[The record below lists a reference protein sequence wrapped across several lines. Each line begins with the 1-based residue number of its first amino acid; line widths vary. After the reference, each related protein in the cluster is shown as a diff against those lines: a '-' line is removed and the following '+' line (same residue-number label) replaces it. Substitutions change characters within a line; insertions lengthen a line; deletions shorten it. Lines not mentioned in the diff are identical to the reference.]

1 MNPFKYVS
9 KKIIIAELIL
19 AYFLFFIMEK
29 TLNND
34 LFNASLEIGYILVGF
49 LGLYFFINLN
59 MSIPIIGF
67 SIIFLSFI
75 LDFLDEFEA
84 YFQLPGFLGNNF
96 DDISF
101 LVGLLIFVSGLYI
114 MTKKKQE
121 SSEKLEY
128 LAKYDSLTDTYSR
141 QYLPKIL
148 EQIQSQDSYPLGL
161 LIMDFNGLK
170 FINDSFGHDTGDYL
184 IKESVLLLKNCMNP
198 ASDTLIR
205 LGGDE
210 FLIISP
216 KSSQKTLSDLT
227 KYIAD
232 TCEKTSFMEIP
243 ISLSIGHALIENPK
257 DNFEKF
263 LRLADDR
270 MYLDKLINRK
280 SIGGSYIECLKK
292 TLEEK
297 SYETS
302 AHVNRMI
309 SIVKIFGEFMK
320 TSREFLDALELATSL
335 HDIGKIAIPE
345 SIILKPSKLDEH
357 EWQVIKRHP
366 EIGSRI
372 VNGLFTLP
380 HVEQGI
386 LAHHE
391 RWDGKGYPAGLK
403 GEKIP
408 LIARIISIIDSFD
421 VMIQGRSYQN
431 YKSVEE
437 ALEEIH
443 VCSGKQFDPTLVTVF
458 NEIITTDYGKISDV
472 IGIDKYDDFDL
483 LQKLDAI

>member
-1 MNPFKYVS
+1 
-9 KKIIIAELIL
+9 
-19 AYFLFFIMEK
+19 
-29 TLNND
+29 
-34 LFNASLEIGYILVGF
+34 
-49 LGLYFFINLN
+49 
-59 MSIPIIGF
+59 
-67 SIIFLSFI
+67 
-75 LDFLDEFEA
+75 
-84 YFQLPGFLGNNF
+84 
-96 DDISF
+96 
-101 LVGLLIFVSGLYI
+101 
-114 MTKKKQE
+114 
-121 SSEKLEY
+121 
-128 LAKYDSLTDTYSR
+128 
-141 QYLPKIL
+141 
-148 EQIQSQDSYPLGL
+148 
-161 LIMDFNGLK
+161 MDFNGLK

-198 ASDTLIR
+198 VSDTLIR

-216 KSSQKTLSDLT
+216 KSSQETLSDLT

-243 ISLSIGHALIENPK
+243 ISLSIGHALMENPK
-257 DNFEKF
+257 DNFEKI

-280 SIGGSYIECLKK
+280 SIGSSYIECLKK

-309 SIVKIFGEFMK
+309 SIAKIFGEFMK

-403 GEKIP
+403 GERIP

-431 YKSVEE
+431 SKSVEE
-437 ALEEIH
+437 ALEELH
-443 VCSGKQFDPTLVTVF
+443 VCSGKQFDPTLVTIF